1 VRTVD
6 EVFVKLGYACS
17 CRKVSVTGYKGS
29 VVLTRDIENDV
40 VVLFDNTFSWLH
52 EKEVRLV

>member
-1 VRTVD
+1 
-6 EVFVKLGYACS
+6 
-17 CRKVSVTGYKGS
+17 VTGYKGS